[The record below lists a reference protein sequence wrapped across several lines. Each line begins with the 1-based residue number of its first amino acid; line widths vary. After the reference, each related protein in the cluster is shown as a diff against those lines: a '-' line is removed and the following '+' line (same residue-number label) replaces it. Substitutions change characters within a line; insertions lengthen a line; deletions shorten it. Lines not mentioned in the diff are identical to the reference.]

1 MVSGSRKMLLAFGIA
16 GVLSGFFATAAV
28 AATAGSTWANWS
40 AGPGSSNMNSR
51 SVVDNSLTRAS
62 AETFSQTNL
71 PPGYIG
77 SLGRLYDGS
86 TLALCR
92 QGAWTYNSAT
102 TYYVRGFTDGVYCGS
117 GAYYSFSV
125 SRAWDTWGAGS
136 YHTHYN
142 NFSPNLNF

>member
-1 MVSGSRKMLLAFGIA
+1 MALDSRKVWLAFGVA
-16 GVLSGFFATAAV
+16 GVLSGLFASAAV
-28 AATAGSTWANWS
+28 AATSHSTWSNWTAGSTI
-40 AGPGSSNMNSR
+40 MTSR
-51 SVVDNSLTRAS
+51 SVVDNSFTRAS
-62 AETFSQTNL
+62 AETFSQSNL

-77 SLGRLYDGS
+77 ALGRLYDGS

-102 TYYVRGFTDGVYCGS
+102 TYYSRGYTDGIYCGV

-125 SRAWDTWGAGS
+125 SRGWDPAGAGS
-136 YHTHYN
+136 YRTNYN